1 MCALV
6 VLYKIDH
13 VAGCCNK
20 LKKFLKDLDDSYV
33 AGTNQMGVNK
43 SVTRIWN

>member
-6 VLYKIDH
+6 VLYKFGH
-13 VAGCCNK
+13 VSCCSK
-20 LKKFLKDLDDSYV
+20 LKKFLKGLDDSYV

-43 SVTRIWN
+43 SVTRIRN